1 MQKWKD
7 IKIKMEFNK
16 YDYFYSSKNTKE
28 SLYRTKFAIQLFN
41 FENHLKYMWIRTWK
55 KNYNFNTKKR
65 RTYEDNEEL
74 KKTRFNF
81 I

>member
-28 SLYRTKFAIQLFN
+28 SLYRTKFAIIYVN
-41 FENHLKYMWIRTWK
+41 SNMK
-55 KNYNFNTKKR
+55 K
-65 RTYEDNEEL
+65 EL
-74 KKTRFNF
+74 
-81 I
+81 

>member
-41 FENHLKYMWIRTWK
+41 FENNICEFEHEKRIIILTLKKEECMKIMKNWK
-55 KNYNFNTKKR
+55 KKDLILFNK
-65 RTYEDNEEL
+65 
-74 KKTRFNF
+74 
-81 I
+81 